1 MGIIKCVN
9 TECRDFSRSEV
20 NNCSRPLTL
29 IQECPEAD
37 VRKAGD
43 QMSEGSRRRPEAMAG
58 QGGQENKDWALYMKE
73 LRSNE
78 CACGATKKRGYVFCY
93 KCFKSLPQ
101 EMQVDLYK
109 KLGEGY
115 EDARE
120 EAGRYL
126 EENIW

>member
-1 MGIIKCVN
+1 MGIIKCFN

-43 QMSEGSRRRPEAMAG
+43 KMSEG
-58 QGGQENKDWALYMKE
+58 GGQENKDWAFYMKE

-93 KCFKSLPQ
+93 KCFKNLPQ

-126 EENIW
+126 ESRL